1 MELEEMK
8 SLWEE
13 MSSKVEKQSK
23 ITDSLILKMT
33 NQNYRRKV
41 NKLMVYEVIGALV
54 CLLGLLFMAVN
65 FYKLDT
71 WYLQVCGLVSA
82 VILILLPVFS
92 IKALCRMSRINIS
105 ENNYQQTLKA
115 YSKGKVQF
123 LMVQKAS
130 FYAGAILLVSLLPVM
145 GKLIAGHDF
154 FKVSNI
160 WLVYAISFPFF
171 YYYAVWVWNNYT
183 KSVLE
188 AENMLKELAEGA

>member
-23 ITDSLILKMT
+23 ITDALILKMT
-33 NQNYRRKV
+33 NLNYRRKV
-41 NKLMVYEVIGALV
+41 NKLMVYEVIGAFV

-71 WYLQVCGLVSA
+71 WYLQVCSFVSA

-105 ENNYQQTLKA
+105 ENNYQQTLVA

-130 FYAGAILLVSLLPVM
+130 FYVGAILLVSLLPVM
-145 GKLIAGHDF
+145 GKLITGHDF

-188 AENMLKELAEGA
+188 AENILKELAESA

>member
-1 MELEEMK
+1 MK

-23 ITDSLILKMT
+23 ITDALILKMT
-33 NQNYRRKV
+33 NLNYRRKV
-41 NKLMVYEVIGALV
+41 NKLMVYEVIGAFV

-71 WYLQVCGLVSA
+71 WYLQVCSFVSA

-105 ENNYQQTLKA
+105 ENNYQQTLVA

-130 FYAGAILLVSLLPVM
+130 FYVGAILLVSLLPVM
-145 GKLIAGHDF
+145 GKLITGHDF

-183 KSVLE
+183 KSVLD
-188 AENMLKELAEGA
+188 AENILKELAESA

>member
-13 MSSKVEKQSK
+13 MSSKIEKQSK

-82 VILILLPVFS
+82 LILILLPVFS

-171 YYYAVWVWNNYT
+171 YYYAVWVSNNYT

-188 AENMLKELAEGA
+188 AENMLKELAEVA